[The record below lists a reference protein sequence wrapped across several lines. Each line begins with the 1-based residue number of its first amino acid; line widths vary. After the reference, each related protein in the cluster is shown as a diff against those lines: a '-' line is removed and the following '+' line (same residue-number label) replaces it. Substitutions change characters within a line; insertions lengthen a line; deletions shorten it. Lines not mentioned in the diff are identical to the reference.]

1 MKLATTSASS
11 ASSSLRM
18 PDQPI
23 AIAGTGRIAR
33 AVGALL
39 SRAGVQIARM
49 AGRGAISQLPGY
61 ANHILI
67 AVNDDSIPDV
77 ATELAAAGLRD
88 STILHT
94 SAAAGPEALAI
105 LRATGNSIGVLHPL
119 QTVPSAERGIE
130 TLPGATYAVAG
141 DERAMAW
148 ACELVRLLGGNAIA
162 VDPLRW
168 GLYHAAAVIAC
179 NYQVTLVDA
188 ALELME
194 IAGINRVEAQ
204 SALAPILRATTENIL
219 LQGPEAA
226 LTGPIRR
233 GDIGTITTH
242 IKALDAASPET
253 KRLYVAAGLRT
264 IPVAALPP
272 ATALELTRLLEHTVE
287 HAR

>member
-1 MKLATTSASS
+1 
-11 ASSSLRM
+11 M
-18 PDQPI
+18 PHPV
-23 AIAGTGRIAR
+23 AIAGTGRIAK
-33 AVGALL
+33 ALGALL
-39 SRAGVQIARM
+39 ERSGVRIAAV
-49 AGRGAISQLPGY
+49 AGRGAVSRLPGL

-67 AVNDDSIPDV
+67 AVNDDSISVV
-77 ATELAAAGLRD
+77 AAELAAAGLRD

-105 LRATGNSIGVLHPL
+105 LRGTGNSVGVLHPL

-141 DERAMAW
+141 DEPATAW
-148 ACELVRLLGGNAIA
+148 ARELVHLLGGNVLA
-162 VDPLRW
+162 VDPQRW
-168 GLYHAAAVIAC
+168 GLYHAAAVMAC

-194 IAGINRVEAQ
+194 IAGIERDQARG
-204 SALAPILRATTENIL
+204 ALAPILRTTMDNIL

-233 GDIGTITTH
+233 GDIGTIATH
-242 IKALDAASPET
+242 LEALNSARPET

-264 IPVAALPP
+264 VAGLPSSK
-272 ATALELTRLLEHTVE
+272 AEAIAKLLEQAT
-287 HAR
+287 